1 MRRRVTANNSITAG
15 RATWVSAENTN
26 VNRTDKAKAIGYAL
40 GTAICLMIVIVIVA
54 AAFTGYFD

>member
-1 MRRRVTANNSITAG
+1 M
-15 RATWVSAENTN
+15 SAENTN

>member
-1 MRRRVTANNSITAG
+1 MSRRAQYQIVEDTEE
-15 RATWVSAENTN
+15 V
-26 VNRTDKAKAIGYAL
+26 RTDKAKAIGYAL